1 MSKFITKVYIE
12 ADSAEVNIDDI
23 YNALKPFIN
32 NGLIKMDISKEELP
46 F

>member
-1 MSKFITKVYIE
+1 MAKNITTVYIK

-32 NGLIKMDISKEELP
+32 KGLIKMDISKEELP